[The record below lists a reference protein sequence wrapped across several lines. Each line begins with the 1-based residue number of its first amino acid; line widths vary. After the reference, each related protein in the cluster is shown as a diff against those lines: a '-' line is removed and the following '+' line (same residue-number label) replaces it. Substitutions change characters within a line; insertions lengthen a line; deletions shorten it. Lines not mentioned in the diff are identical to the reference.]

1 MSIKSVNQNGFVVV
15 VLNGEIDLSRSQEV
29 RRALLEPLAAG
40 HPTLAEMSGVTYIDS
55 SGIAALVEAHQAA
68 RKKSLKFGL
77 LAVSEPVSGVLALA
91 RLDKVFSFLT
101 EIPSGQ

>member
-1 MSIKSVNQNGFVVV
+1 
-15 VLNGEIDLSRSQEV
+15 
-29 RRALLEPLAAG
+29 
-40 HPTLAEMSGVTYIDS
+40 
-55 SGIAALVEAHQAA
+55 
-68 RKKSLKFGL
+68 L